1 MSSTSQP
8 AVATPKAWPE
18 VRSLAGSD
26 LVEVLAAG
34 VNDLRA
40 GGRYSLF
47 FGAFYGVGGLILL
60 VLVRFYN
67 VPYLI
72 YPLAMGFVLIA
83 PFMATGLYD
92 ISRRLENGETLSW
105 AGVLGSIRYAAGRDL
120 RWMALITSFTFVIW
134 MDIAALM
141 TFGFL
146 SGEMTGFKD
155 LLTQIFTT
163 PSGLLFLAVG
173 NIVGALIAL
182 VVFSFSAVSFPMLY
196 DRDVDFVTAMVSSIR
211 LVLKNPVVMLSWGAI
226 IGVLTVISILSA
238 FLGLIVT
245 LPVLGHATWHL
256 YRRGV
261 APSGEIS
268 AAARGASHPIG

>member
-26 LVEVLAAG
+26 LVEILAAG

-92 ISRRLENGETLSW
+92 ISRRLENGEALSW

-261 APSGEIS
+261 APSGEPS
-268 AAARGASHPIG
+268 AAASAASHPIG

>member
-26 LVEVLAAG
+26 LVEILAAG

-261 APSGEIS
+261 APSGEVS
-268 AAARGASHPIG
+268 AAARAASHPIG

>member
-1 MSSTSQP
+1 M
-8 AVATPKAWPE
+8 
-18 VRSLAGSD
+18 
-26 LVEVLAAG
+26 
-34 VNDLRA
+34 
-40 GGRYSLF
+40 
-47 FGAFYGVGGLILL
+47 
-60 VLVRFYN
+60 
-67 VPYLI
+67 
-72 YPLAMGFVLIA
+72 
-83 PFMATGLYD
+83 
-92 ISRRLENGETLSW
+92 SW

-173 NIVGALIAL
+173 NLGALIAL

-245 LPVLGHATWHL
+245 LPVLGHATWT
-256 YRRGV
+256 
-261 APSGEIS
+261 SI
-268 AAARGASHPIG
+268 AAASRPRVRSRPRQEAPPTRSGDDATPHPARVTSAWNGPGLPAMRRQQFVNMEGESRPCPKPRARSASRPPP

>member
-26 LVEVLAAG
+26 LVEILAAG

-60 VLVRFYN
+60 VLARFYN

>member
-26 LVEVLAAG
+26 LVEILAAG

-226 IGVLTVISILSA
+226 IRRAHRDLH
-238 FLGLIVT
+238 
-245 LPVLGHATWHL
+245 PVGFPRAHRNAT
-256 YRRGV
+256 RPRACDV
-261 APSGEIS
+261 APLSPRRRALG
-268 AAARGASHPIG
+268 

>member
-1 MSSTSQP
+1 MASKFTPFPILDEIPEQAEWPSPPFAWRHLRPPANDVAQP
-8 AVATPKAWPE
+8 CRIE
-18 VRSLAGSD
+18 VDDGK
-26 LVEVLAAG
+26 
-34 VNDLRA
+34 
-40 GGRYSLF
+40 
-47 FGAFYGVGGLILL
+47 
-60 VLVRFYN
+60 
-67 VPYLI
+67 
-72 YPLAMGFVLIA
+72 
-83 PFMATGLYD
+83 
-92 ISRRLENGETLSW
+92 
-105 AGVLGSIRYAAGRDL
+105 SI
-120 RWMALITSFTFVIW
+120 
-134 MDIAALM
+134 
-141 TFGFL
+141 

-261 APSGEIS
+261 APSGETS
-268 AAARGASHPIG
+268 AAARSASYPSG

>member
-1 MSSTSQP
+1 MSSTSQSS
-8 AVATPKAWPE
+8 VAAPKAWPD
-18 VRSLAGSD
+18 VLPLAGSD
-26 LVEVLAAG
+26 LVEILAAG

-40 GGRYSLF
+40 GGCYSLF
-47 FGAFYGVGGLILL
+47 FGTFYGVGGLILL
-60 VLVRFYN
+60 VLARFYN

-92 ISRRLENGETLSW
+92 ISRRLENGEALSW
-105 AGVLGSIRYAAGRDL
+105 AGVLGSIRFAAGRDL

-134 MDIAALM
+134 MDIAALL

-173 NIVGALIAL
+173 NTVGALIAL

-256 YRRGV
+256 YRRGI

-268 AAARGASHPIG
+268 AAARAASHPIG

>member
-134 MDIAALM
+134 MDIVALM

>member
-26 LVEVLAAG
+26 LVEILAAG

>member
-18 VRSLAGSD
+18 VQSLAGSD
-26 LVEVLAAG
+26 LVEILAAG

-60 VLVRFYN
+60 VLARFYN

-211 LVLKNPVVMLSWGAI
+211 LVLTNPVVMLSWGGI

-238 FLGLIVT
+238 FLGLIIT

-261 APSGEIS
+261 APSGEPS
-268 AAARGASHPIG
+268 AAASAASHPIG